1 MSRRKFTSEFKFKVV
16 LEALSE
22 RYSIQELGRKYE
34 LHPTQITN
42 WKGPFLKNDQAVF
55 ERPVKDAKSE
65 AKEKEERMLKTIGQ
79 QKMEIDFLKKYCP
92 RDRGNYIVHSVF

>member
-34 LHPTQITN
+34 LHPTQITT
-42 WKGPFLKNDQAVF
+42 WKGQFVKNGRSVF
-55 ERPVKDAKSE
+55 DRPVKDAKTE
-65 AKEKEERMLKTIGQ
+65 AQEKEERMLKTIGQ
-79 QKMEIDFLKKYCP
+79 QKMEIDFLK
-92 RDRGNYIVHSVF
+92 RASS

>member
-34 LHPTQITN
+34 IHPTQITN
-42 WKGPFLKNDQAVF
+42 WKSQFLKNGQAVF
-55 ERPVKDAKSE
+55 DRPVKDAKSE
-65 AKEKEERMLKTIGQ
+65 AEEKEERMLKTIGQ
-79 QKMEIDFLKKYCP
+79 QKMELDFLKKAL
-92 RDRGNYIVHSVF
+92 S